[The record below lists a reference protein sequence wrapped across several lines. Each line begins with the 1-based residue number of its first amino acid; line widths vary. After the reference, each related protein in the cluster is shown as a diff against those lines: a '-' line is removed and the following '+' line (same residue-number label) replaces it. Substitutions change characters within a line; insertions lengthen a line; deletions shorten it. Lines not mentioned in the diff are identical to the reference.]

1 MRKKYQNYFNKKIK
15 QMNKGIYDDNLW
27 KGRFVFRQIAADWER
42 FDDNSGGLLWVILRA
57 YDKETDQYRDFGI
70 ETAPWRVTLDWH
82 LAMDVA
88 NKFIVD
94 DIDAWHEEI
103 NPYKNEKDW
112 RKIKVRDEVWHRPLD
127 QWMRGI

>member
-1 MRKKYQNYFNKKIK
+1 MRDKMRKKYQNYFNKKIK
-15 QMNKGIYDDNLW
+15 QMNKGVYDDNLW

-70 ETAPWRVTLDWH
+70 ETAPWRVSLDWH

-127 QWMRGI
+127 Q